1 MTHESWGRSIPSTPA
16 RVVDV
21 TWSSEVP
28 RVEDLVLPY
37 GRGRSYG
44 DVCLNNGHTLLDT
57 RRLNRLLAFDDAT
70 GVLTCEGG
78 ATLDDILRVVVPRG
92 WFLPVTPGTK
102 FVTVGGCIA
111 NDVHGKNH
119 HRAGT
124 FGRHVLSL
132 ELVRS
137 DGTRIRCAPG
147 DKLFQ
152 ATVAG
157 LGLTGL
163 IVSAEIQLRRI
174 DSSAIVEERIPF
186 HSLAEFESLSA
197 ASDATYEYTVA
208 WLDTFR
214 NRGLFIR
221 GNHGLPGAT
230 ASQAVADGLRA
241 RRSSKHLP
249 MAPFSPFLIRP
260 AMRAFNAAYFHAT
273 ARPQPHPVHYDPFFY
288 PLDAVANWNAGYGK
302 RGFLQYQFVIPEAAG
317 MQPVIDILSR
327 LEGSPLAVIKKFG
340 AAESPGLLSFP
351 LHGTT
356 VSLDFSARD
365 ALLPILDTCDE
376 IVESAG
382 GRVYPAKDARM
393 APERFRR
400 FFPRWQELQRHADPM
415 FSSTFWRRVM
425 Q

>member
-1 MTHESWGRSIPSTPA
+1 
-16 RVVDV
+16 
-21 TWSSEVP
+21 VP
-28 RVEDLVLPY
+28 RVDDLSLPY

-57 RRLNRLLAFDDAT
+57 HRMNRLLAFDETT
-70 GVLTCEGG
+70 GVLTCEAG

-119 HRAGT
+119 HLAGA
-124 FGRHVLSL
+124 FGRHVLSF

-137 DGTRIRCAPG
+137 DGTRVRCAPG
-147 DKLFQ
+147 DELYH
-152 ATVAG
+152 ATIAG

-163 IVSAEIQLRRI
+163 IVKVELQLRKI
-174 DSSAIVEERIPF
+174 ASPAIVEERIPF
-186 HSLAEFESLSA
+186 HSLAEFEELSA
-197 ASDATYEYTVA
+197 ASDTAYEYTVA

-214 NRGLFIR
+214 QRGLFIR
-221 GNHGLPGAT
+221 GNHGNAAISHTSRNIALP
-230 ASQAVADGLRA
+230 VR
-241 RRSSKHLP
+241 
-249 MAPFSPFLIRP
+249 PFSPFLIRP
-260 AMRAFNAAYFHAT
+260 TIRAFNAAYFHGT
-273 ARPQPHPVHYDPFFY
+273 ARPKPHDVHYDPFFY
-288 PLDAVANWNAGYGK
+288 PLDAIANWNTVYGR

-317 MQPVIDILSR
+317 MKPVAEILR
-327 LEGSPLAVIKKFG
+327 KLGDSPLAVIKKFG
-340 AAESPGLLSFP
+340 AIESPGLLSFP
-351 LHGTT
+351 LPGTT
-356 VSLDFSARD
+356 VAMDFPMRA
-365 ALLPILDTCDE
+365 AILPILDACDD
-376 IVESAG
+376 IVEATG
-382 GRVYPAKDARM
+382 GRVYPAKDSRM